1 LVPAF
6 VICAVAAGLEGFL
19 AGQDVKQRFAQLR
32 MPPLSPSLTVWIA
45 IGAAYYAICFV
56 VLYRLLMLPSTS
68 LRNVALSLMLIVLV
82 ANALWNYLF
91 FRLQNLRLSSVEALA
106 YSLVTLGLLTLLVRL
121 DRVAAWCLL
130 PYALYLSYANWWG
143 YAVWQANA
151 NSAEDQESGRR
162 REIR

>member
-1 LVPAF
+1 V
-6 VICAVAAGLEGFL
+6 
-19 AGQDVKQRFAQLR
+19 
-32 MPPLSPSLTVWIA
+32 

-56 VLYRLLMLPSTS
+56 VLYRLFMLPSTS
-68 LRNVALSLMLIVLV
+68 LRNVALSLILIVLV

-143 YAVWQANA
+143 FAVWQANA
-151 NSAEDQESGRR
+151 NSAEDQKSGRR